1 MKRNRNAA
9 YLGYFDQHHK
19 AKSRRHNDQDDNEPI
34 AYSEEDFM
42 DTFEVERNDG
52 QDDFDDEKVVADV
65 VNTVNKAGETF
76 HRIRVA
82 DFESK
87 VSKVYKSFQF
97 VDVVNRVVKFMNDPN
112 HCLKRDDHV
121 HLFRDSSVSKGQ
133 WARGMQRICN
143 EYLLPDKAVKDIM
156 NLLYNSFGQSSKL
169 PIILSRS
176 GKERIFRQLCKETEF
191 DDDDDDS
198 VESLSAE
205 NALPA
210 LKDYNR
216 KVNRWFSFDQCIN
229 DCCVFVGTPTFKMF
243 ACPTCHAR
251 RYRACTRSKCK
262 GKGNDDCNHLLD
274 DGIAFKKL
282 HYRML
287 IPLFID
293 LINTKY
299 FVAALHYQN
308 ECLHGSEEK
317 YYSDLLDGDVAKE
330 HLNSMDLNF
339 EAWCRENEATMLDVK
354 PVPVS
359 LLLMDFYDGGQLFKY
374 RTCNFW
380 GFFTSIIN
388 LPPTYRG
395 KVGISTFL
403 SAVYGGGGTQRRR
416 DLCFQTCTVKS

>member
-121 HLFRDSSVSKGQ
+121 HLFRDSSVSK
-133 WARGMQRICN
+133 
-143 EYLLPDKAVKDIM
+143 
-156 NLLYNSFGQSSKL
+156 
-169 PIILSRS
+169 
-176 GKERIFRQLCKETEF
+176 ETDD

-339 EAWCRENEATMLDVK
+339 EAWCRENEATILDVK

-359 LLLMDFYDGGQLFKY
+359 LLLMDFYDGGQLFNGNRNFLPMDSY
-374 RTCNFW
+374 LRYFGQSGTCCPA
-380 GFFTSIIN
+380 GFYEPESKQWFVDE
-388 LPPTYRG
+388 G
-395 KVGISTFL
+395 FL
-403 SAVYGGGGTQRRR
+403 SDSQPITAESLMDKATSSRSKKRKDR
-416 DLCFQTCTVKS
+416 EDFCEPCDKDETR